1 MASETEFGNDVYD
14 RPDRSCSTKVS
25 NMTGRTLNPSELDF
39 FHSEGYLRL
48 GGAHSQRCLKPLR
61 ERILRELSRLKVWAG
76 GKSLGSSLNN
86 LSPFQ
91 QIAKLSSMVKIAD
104 LDQTLNTAEMRNA
117 IADLTGRSPQSGQ
130 GTQPLLSLPHQGP
143 WSLGSLNWHVDLAAK
158 SGAEIPGIQVFYL
171 IDDVV
176 EHGGATLALA
186 RSHRVAGVAAGRLR
200 GSLKSPGDLEA
211 VLSTSDTKIVEMSGR
226 AGDVFLMDMRVL
238 HTPSVNSSSRIRMMA
253 TTRFGLRTSR

>member
-1 MASETEFGNDVYD
+1 
-14 RPDRSCSTKVS
+14 
-25 NMTGRTLNPSELDF
+25 MTGRIFNQSELDF

-48 GGAHSQRCLKPLR
+48 SRVHSQRCLKPLR
-61 ERILRELSRLKVWAG
+61 ECILRELSRLKVWAG
-76 GKSLGSSLNN
+76 GKSLGSSLSN

-104 LDQTLNTAEMRNA
+104 LDEALNTVEIRNA
-117 IADLTGRSPQSGQ
+117 IADLTGRAPQSIQ

-143 WSLGSLNWHVDLAAK
+143 WSLDRLNWHVDLAAK
-158 SGAEIPGIQVFYL
+158 FGAEIPGIQVFYL

-186 RSHRVAGVAAGRLR
+186 RSHRVAGETAGRLR
-200 GSLKSPGDLEA
+200 SSLKAPVDLEA
-211 VLSTSDTKIVEMSGR
+211 VLNTSDTEIIEMSGR

-238 HTPSVNSSSRIRMMA
+238 HTPSVNSASRIRMMA
-253 TTRFGLRTSR
+253 TTRFGLHKSR

>member
-1 MASETEFGNDVYD
+1 
-14 RPDRSCSTKVS
+14 
-25 NMTGRTLNPSELDF
+25 MTGRTFNQSELDF

-48 GGAHSQRCLKPLR
+48 SRVHSKRCLNPLR
-61 ERILRELSRLKVWAG
+61 ECILRELSRLQVWAG

-104 LDQTLNTAEMRNA
+104 LDESLNTAEIRNA
-117 IADLTGRSPQSGQ
+117 IADLTGKAPQSSQ
-130 GTQPLLSLPHQGP
+130 GTQPLLSLPHHGP
-143 WSLGSLNWHVDLAAK
+143 WSLGNLNWHVDLAAK
-158 SGAEIPGIQVFYL
+158 SGGEIPGIQVFYL
-171 IDDVV
+171 IDDVI
-176 EHGGATLALA
+176 ERGGATLALA
-186 RSHRVAGVAAGRLR
+186 RSHRVAGETAGRLR
-200 GSLKSPGDLEA
+200 SSLKTPVDLKA
-211 VLSTSDTKIVEMSGR
+211 ALSTSGTEIIEMSGR

>member
-1 MASETEFGNDVYD
+1 MAPETEFGNDVYD
-14 RPDRSCSTKVS
+14 CPDRSRYTKIS
-25 NMTGRTLNPSELDF
+25 NMTGRTLNQSELDF
-39 FHSEGYLRL
+39 FHNEGYLRL
-48 GGAHSQRCLKPLR
+48 SGAHSKRCLTPLR

-104 LDQTLNTAEMRNA
+104 LDETLNTAEIRSA
-117 IADLTGRSPQSGQ
+117 IADLTGRAPQSSL

-211 VLSTSDTKIVEMSGR
+211 VLSTSDTKIIEMSGR